1 MKDGILVINAGSS
14 SVKFSLFLRKKGG
27 QKGMPPKLISHGQV
41 EGINASPHF
50 QVKSADGQILCERR
64 WEEGSTSYEGL
75 FDYLLEWVED
85 HLGDARL
92 IATGHRVVHGG
103 VRHAKPERITPDL
116 IAELEDLIPLA
127 PLHQPH
133 NLEPIRE
140 VTRLHPGLPQIACFD
155 TAFHRSNPWVTQTF
169 ALPRALT
176 DEGVRRYGFH
186 GLSYNYIAR
195 TLDEQAPDIAKARV
209 VVAHLGSGASMCAMK
224 GGKSHASTM
233 GFTALDGLI
242 MGTRAGALD
251 PGVLL
256 YLMDHKKMSC
266 KDIETLLYKKSGLL
280 GLSGISPDM
289 RDLIANDDP
298 HAVEAVELFI
308 HRICRELGSL
318 SAALEGLDALVFT
331 AGIGEHSPEVRKMVC
346 ERSAWLGIA
355 LDEAANR
362 TSTSGVISAPD
373 SKVKVMVV
381 PTDEELMIALA
392 VDELLLAEKAR

>member
-14 SVKFSLFLRKKGG
+14 SVKFSLFVRKTGG
-27 QKGMPPKLISHGQV
+27 QKGVAPKLLSHGQV

-50 QVKSADGQILCERR
+50 QVKSANGEVLCERR
-64 WEEGSTSYEGL
+64 WEEGTTTYEGL
-75 FDYLLEWVED
+75 FDYLLEWVEE

-103 VRHAKPERITPDL
+103 VRHARPERITPDL
-116 IAELEDLIPLA
+116 VTELEALIPLA

-140 VTRLHPGLPQIACFD
+140 ISRLHPGLPQIACFD

-176 DEGVRRYGFH
+176 EEGVRRYGFH
-186 GLSYNYIAR
+186 GLSYNYVAR
-195 TLDEQAPDIAKARV
+195 ALETVAPAIAKGRV
-209 VVAHLGSGASMCAMK
+209 VVAHLGSGASMCALK
-224 GGKSHASTM
+224 GGKSYASTM
-233 GFTALDGLI
+233 GFTALDGLV
-242 MGTRAGALD
+242 MGTRAGSLD

-256 YLMDHKKMSC
+256 YLMDHKQMSS

-289 RDLIANDDP
+289 RDLIASDDP
-298 HAVEAVELFI
+298 HAREAVELFI
-308 HRICRELGSL
+308 HRVCRELGSL
-318 SAALEGLDALVFT
+318 TAALEGIDALVFT

-346 ERSAWLGIA
+346 ERSAWLGIT
-355 LDEAANR
+355 LDEEANHR
-362 TSTSGVISAPD
+362 PGGGYISRPD
-373 SKVKVMVV
+373 SKVQVLVV

-392 VDELLLAEKAR
+392 VDELLLAQQAQ